1 MHSTNQSTLGFPVKL
16 AYSAPVFP
24 ISMLHVPALS
34 MLPAL
39 YAKHG
44 NVDLAVIGTI
54 LVLTRLLDAFTDPL
68 IGFLSDGT
76 ESRLGAR
83 KPWIILGTVMSC
95 IGVYF
100 WFRPGESTDWV
111 YFLVWS
117 VVVYIGWTLI
127 EIPHTAWLA
136 ELTRDY
142 DERSSLSSYRSV
154 AAFLGYAVFL
164 SLPMW
169 PIFPTSEMTPD
180 VTAAASW
187 FIIILLP
194 ILALITILYV
204 PEGEKIRQSK
214 PEVIETLK
222 ATVTNI
228 PLALYIG
235 SALTANLAS
244 GMVAGLYFFYLDN
257 YLNILDKIG
266 HIGLIVAGCSIV
278 ASLLATPLISRL
290 GKHRVMAGAAAINV
304 LVLTGMA
311 LLRPGE
317 FAFPGL
323 LLLFSMSAVLNA
335 FGMIAAYALLA
346 DIIDFEKLRSGRN
359 RAGNFYAFQA
369 LIMKSG
375 IAIGGGLGLLIVS
388 AFGFEPNGDNN
399 QLAMT
404 GFFISFIGVP
414 ILLYIAAAVFAWLAP
429 IDRRGHAII
438 EKRLNLLEARGRLN
452 TR

>member
-1 MHSTNQSTLGFPVKL
+1 MSKKTLGFPLKL

-54 LVLTRLLDAFTDPL
+54 LVLTRLLDAFTDPI

-76 ESRLGAR
+76 KSRLGAR
-83 KPWIILGTVMSC
+83 KPWIIFGVVMSC
-95 IGVYF
+95 VGVYF

-111 YFLVWS
+111 YFLTWS
-117 VVVYIGWTLI
+117 VVVYIGWTLV

-136 ELTRDY
+136 ELTHDY
-142 DERSSLSSYRSV
+142 DERSSLSSLRSV
-154 AAFLGYAVFL
+154 ATYLGYGLFL

-169 PIFPTSEMTPD
+169 PIFPSSEMTPE
-180 VTAAASW
+180 VTALASW

-194 ILALITILYV
+194 ILATIAVVTV
-204 PEGEKIRQSK
+204 PEGEVIRQSK
-214 PEVIETLK
+214 PQVLETIR
-222 ATVTNI
+222 ATFSNI
-228 PLALYIG
+228 PLALYVG
-235 SALTANLAS
+235 TALSTNLAS

-257 YLNILDKIG
+257 YLGILDKIG
-266 HIGLIVAGCSIV
+266 HIGLIVAVCSVI
-278 ASLLATPLISRL
+278 ASSVSAPLISRL
-290 GKHRVMAGAAAINV
+290 GKHRAMAAAAAINV
-304 LVLTGMA
+304 LVLSGMA

-323 LLLFSMSAVLNA
+323 VLLFSLSAVLNA
-335 FGMIAAYALLA
+335 FSMIAAYSLLA

-375 IAIGGGLGLLIVS
+375 VAIGGGLGLLIVS
-388 AFGFEPNGDNN
+388 MFGFDPKGDND
-399 QLAMT
+399 QWAMA
-404 GFFISFIGVP
+404 GFFVSFIGVP
-414 ILLYIAAAVFAWLAP
+414 ILLYITAAIFAWIAP
-429 IDRRGHAII
+429 IDRRRHAII
-438 EKRLNLLEARGRLN
+438 ERRLGLLASRSSPDQ
-452 TR
+452 